1 MENIINFLNVNN
13 GALMVIITAVYVV
26 ATIQICR
33 ANIKSAKASN
43 AQVAAA
49 KEQTDAVKAQLD
61 ESKREYEE
69 TKRLEHMPYMQ
80 VSFGEWKTSDER
92 GSYFPNMWLNINRTA
107 DNHASSSGM
116 SIDVTNI
123 GLGLAVNIKCKWIS
137 AGIEQEQH
145 LSASLLKRG
154 ECCNST
160 FIISAA
166 IPEKEPQYAD
176 TSLIICFDDFLG
188 NHYEQTVDIS
198 FQIHPHYIS
207 LVQYITKPPKYI
219 EG

>member
-1 MENIINFLNVNN
+1 ME
-13 GALMVIITAVYVV
+13 
-26 ATIQICR
+26 
-33 ANIKSAKASN
+33 
-43 AQVAAA
+43 
-49 KEQTDAVKAQLD
+49 
-61 ESKREYEE
+61 
-69 TKRLEHMPYMQ
+69 
-80 VSFGEWKTSDER
+80 TSDER
-92 GSYFPNMWLNINRTA
+92 GSYLPNMMLDINRSD
-107 DNHASSSGM
+107 DNRFASAGM

-176 TSLIICFDDFLG
+176 TSLIICSDDFWAIIMNRQL
-188 NHYEQTVDIS
+188 
-198 FQIHPHYIS
+198 IS
-207 LVQYITKPPKYI
+207 LFRSILTT
-219 EG
+219 